1 MHAVLKKSNIIYFLL
16 FLISSISILVI
27 KDYGIGIE
35 EHFQRKSGFYW
46 LQHLLSFTDFE
57 YLKNE
62 TNIRIK
68 EINIFTPNLFPI
80 EKYSYYG
87 ILFDLPLAFVETY
100 FSINE
105 PLNYFYLRHLV
116 TLFFF
121 LLSAHCFYK
130 TINLRFNNLYLAIL
144 GFLIFIYTPRIYG
157 NIFFDNKDIFFLSI
171 FTINIYYYFKFN
183 STNKYVDLII
193 FSMFCAFST
202 SSRIIGLL
210 IPLSFLFILLFNSLN
225 IKKNKKNLIIFL
237 IFITSYSSFLFIHW
251 PYLWTLELNQWL
263 NFFSPFFKYMNP
275 MVFFNSEF
283 YESKHLPISYLPY
296 WIFISTPVYIT
307 LFFILGFSIQF
318 RRFFL
323 RFINIKETNKIEKN
337 DLWRS
342 NNEKFDLFIL
352 LILLLVILIYISS
365 NLALLSGWRH
375 FYFLNFF
382 LIYFTCYSIYLFL
395 IKARKSKQKI
405 FFLFFCIFVFLLI
418 QALDLYKYHPFQSS
432 YFNNLVSKNKKEKFE
447 IDTQSLSRVHAIKE
461 ILKEQADLITIG
473 TGSWTPLAD
482 ARSLISRE
490 KWNRLNFVGTN
501 FENADF
507 IYSNHY
513 YEVDIN
519 YNKKYQVPKNFSI
532 YKTLLIDDT
541 MIYSI
546 YKKNKK

>member
-1 MHAVLKKSNIIYFLL
+1 
-16 FLISSISILVI
+16 
-27 KDYGIGIE
+27 
-35 EHFQRKSGFYW
+35 
-46 LQHLLSFTDFE
+46 
-57 YLKNE
+57 
-62 TNIRIK
+62 
-68 EINIFTPNLFPI
+68 
-80 EKYSYYG
+80 
-87 ILFDLPLAFVETY
+87 
-100 FSINE
+100 
-105 PLNYFYLRHLV
+105 
-116 TLFFF
+116 
-121 LLSAHCFYK
+121 
-130 TINLRFNNLYLAIL
+130 
-144 GFLIFIYTPRIYG
+144 
-157 NIFFDNKDIFFLSI
+157 
-171 FTINIYYYFKFN
+171 
-183 STNKYVDLII
+183 
-193 FSMFCAFST
+193 
-202 SSRIIGLL
+202 
-210 IPLSFLFILLFNSLN
+210 
-225 IKKNKKNLIIFL
+225 
-237 IFITSYSSFLFIHW
+237 
-251 PYLWTLELNQWL
+251 
-263 NFFSPFFKYMNP
+263 MNP